1 MIHQVYGM
9 TVDRVIQIDSY
20 KKFVRW
26 LEEKEKVT
34 IVIVD
39 AVEMGFT
46 ESELFKYFDKTSNQ
60 YLNSKIVLLNNI
72 SKNSIAVDAENDKQ
86 VDSIVKQAEFLF

>member
-1 MIHQVYGM
+1 LNIDYQIEKFSVVVVDSDVLVRLRLIKMIHQVYGM

-46 ESELFKYFDKTSNQ
+46 ESELFKYFDKTSN
-60 YLNSKIVLLNNI
+60 
-72 SKNSIAVDAENDKQ
+72 
-86 VDSIVKQAEFLF
+86 